1 MGCHQPL
8 WLEGSG
14 SDADHV
20 AAFLRDGFAIVRGLF
35 SKQEIESIAAASD
48 QVHAEGVAHGRSFR
62 HGNLFYDVDPGPAG
76 FTGSLLVA
84 EFDSLDAARA
94 WADADPYLGAGAWTH
109 ATVRPFLK
117 VLP

>member
-1 MGCHQPL
+1 MWYVIEGHDGADSLPKRKATRGAHL
-8 WLEGSG
+8 ARLE
-14 SDADHV
+14 A
-20 AAFLRDGFAIVRGLF
+20 LRDAGRLLVAGPMPAID
-35 SKQEIESIAAASD
+35 SS
-48 QVHAEGVAHGRSFR
+48 
-62 HGNLFYDVDPGPAG
+62 DPGPAG